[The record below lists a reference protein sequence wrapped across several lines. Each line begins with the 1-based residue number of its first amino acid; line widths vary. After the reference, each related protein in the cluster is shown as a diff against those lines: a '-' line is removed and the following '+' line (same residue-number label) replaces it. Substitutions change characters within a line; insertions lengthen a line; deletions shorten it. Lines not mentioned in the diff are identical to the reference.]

1 MNKTFSSQK
10 EVKVEHDQ
18 RHRRNA
24 DKGEIMSTGDTNKKR
39 NAFLSGQVRLHQQ
52 SELSDTLWEGLTWQ
66 RPLRGAISVWQ
77 DALTACF
84 PPYLPPSLLLSL
96 YSLLFLL
103 ISEVSPWEKL
113 DSFYFVVI
121 IHIRRI
127 ENSQMK
133 IYTTTVKI
141 KQLYLTPPEAS

>member
-52 SELSDTLWEGLTWQ
+52 SELSDTLWEGLTQ
-66 RPLRGAISVWQ
+66 SRAYTAAVKKTKKKAVAEFSFQ
-77 DALTACF
+77 NQLTYIAYQSSEKSF
-84 PPYLPPSLLLSL
+84 RDR
-96 YSLLFLL
+96 LLF
-103 ISEVSPWEKL
+103 
-113 DSFYFVVI
+113 
-121 IHIRRI
+121 
-127 ENSQMK
+127 NSRTA
-133 IYTTTVKI
+133 Y
-141 KQLYLTPPEAS
+141 